1 METDCQSQH
10 DAKVNQDDPIALK
23 DIRDLRFMARIY
35 IRQQRCEELCRLWD
49 APPKSLEGLFRRHH
63 DDLVDI
69 RIRGLREAGPW
80 QLLENHCI
88 ATIEETRSKLDVANN
103 DKPEP
108 WELCARR
115 WHVWE
120 ALLHAVTHCRSEEE

>member
-1 METDCQSQH
+1 
-10 DAKVNQDDPIALK
+10 
-23 DIRDLRFMARIY
+23 MARIY

-49 APPKSLEGLFRRHH
+49 APPKSLESLFHRHH

-69 RIRGLREAGPW
+69 MIRGLREVGPW
-80 QLLENHCI
+80 KLLENHCV
-88 ATIEETRSKLDVANN
+88 ATVEETLSKVDLDNK
-103 DKPEP
+103 DKPEV

-115 WHVWE
+115 WNIWE